1 MKSIDLSGAISA
13 AAVVA
18 AIPAVADATAVIGF
32 FSAIISAGLT
42 LVALI
47 FRVADII
54 RRVKVGK
61 LTAEKAA
68 EESAAA
74 AEQSQTVENRLQEE

>member
-47 FRVADII
+47 FRVADIV
-54 RRVKVGK
+54 RRVKAGK
-61 LTAEKAA
+61 LTPEKAA
-68 EESAAA
+68 EE
-74 AEQSQTVENRLQEE
+74 VEKLKEGIKK

>member
-1 MKSIDLSGAISA
+1 MMKSIDLSGAISA

-54 RRVKVGK
+54 RRVKAGK
-61 LTAEKAA
+61 LSADKAA
-68 EESAAA
+68 EE
-74 AEQSQTVENRLQEE
+74 VEKLKGDLKK

>member
-1 MKSIDLSGAISA
+1 MRVPDFSGAISA

-54 RRVKVGK
+54 RRVKAGK
-61 LTAEKAA
+61 LCPDKAA
-68 EESAAA
+68 EE
-74 AEQSQTVENRLQEE
+74 VEKLKEGLKK

>member
-18 AIPAVADATAVIGF
+18 AIPAVADATAVIGL

-47 FRVADII
+47 FRVADIV
-54 RRVKVGK
+54 RRVKAGK
-61 LTAEKAA
+61 LSADKAA
-68 EESAAA
+68 EE
-74 AEQSQTVENRLQEE
+74 VEKLKGGLKK

>member
-47 FRVADII
+47 FRVADIV
-54 RRVKVGK
+54 RRVKAGK
-61 LTAEKAA
+61 LSADKAA
-68 EESAAA
+68 EE
-74 AEQSQTVENRLQEE
+74 VEKLKEGLKK

>member
-18 AIPAVADATAVIGF
+18 AIPAVTDATAVIGF

-42 LVALI
+42 LIALV
-47 FRVADII
+47 FRVADIV
-54 RRVKVGK
+54 RRVKAGK
-61 LTAEKAA
+61 LSADKAA
-68 EESAAA
+68 EE
-74 AEQSQTVENRLQEE
+74 VEKLKGDLKK

>member
-18 AIPAVADATAVIGF
+18 AIPAVADATAVIGL

-54 RRVKVGK
+54 RRVKAGK
-61 LTAEKAA
+61 LSADKAA
-68 EESAAA
+68 EE
-74 AEQSQTVENRLQEE
+74 VEKLKGGLKK

>member
-54 RRVKVGK
+54 RRVKAGK
-61 LTAEKAA
+61 LDPDKAA
-68 EESAAA
+68 EE
-74 AEQSQTVENRLQEE
+74 VEKLKGDLKK

>member
-54 RRVKVGK
+54 RRVKAGK
-61 LTAEKAA
+61 LSADKAA
-68 EESAAA
+68 EE
-74 AEQSQTVENRLQEE
+74 VEKLKEGIKK

>member
-1 MKSIDLSGAISA
+1 MKPIDLSGAISA

-54 RRVKVGK
+54 RRVKAGK

-68 EESAAA
+68 EE
-74 AEQSQTVENRLQEE
+74 VEKLKGGLKK

>member
-54 RRVKVGK
+54 RRVKGGK
-61 LTAEKAA
+61 LDHDKAA
-68 EESAAA
+68 EA
-74 AEQSQTVENRLQEE
+74 VEKLKEGLKK

>member
-1 MKSIDLSGAISA
+1 MRSIDLSGAISA

-18 AIPAVADATAVIGF
+18 AIPAIADATAVIGF

-47 FRVADII
+47 FRVAGII
-54 RRVKVGK
+54 RRVKAGK
-61 LTAEKAA
+61 LSADKAA
-68 EESAAA
+68 EE
-74 AEQSQTVENRLQEE
+74 VEKLKGGLKK

>member
-13 AAVVA
+13 TAVVA
-18 AIPAVADATAVIGF
+18 AIPAIADATAVIGL

-54 RRVKVGK
+54 RRVKAGK
-61 LTAEKAA
+61 RSADKAA
-68 EESAAA
+68 EE
-74 AEQSQTVENRLQEE
+74 VEKLKEDLKK

>member
-54 RRVKVGK
+54 RRVKAGK

-68 EESAAA
+68 EE
-74 AEQSQTVENRLQEE
+74 VEKLKGDLKK

>member
-18 AIPAVADATAVIGF
+18 AIPAVSDATAVIGF

-47 FRVADII
+47 FRVADIV
-54 RRVKVGK
+54 RRVKAGK
-61 LTAEKAA
+61 LSTDKAA
-68 EESAAA
+68 EE
-74 AEQSQTVENRLQEE
+74 VEKLKEGLKK

>member
-32 FSAIISAGLT
+32 FSAVISAGLT
-42 LVALI
+42 LVALV
-47 FRVADII
+47 FRVTDII
-54 RRVKVGK
+54 RRVKAGK
-61 LTAEKAA
+61 LTADKAA
-68 EESAAA
+68 EE
-74 AEQSQTVENRLQEE
+74 VEKLKEGMKK

>member
-54 RRVKVGK
+54 RRVKAGK
-61 LTAEKAA
+61 LSADKAA
-68 EESAAA
+68 EE
-74 AEQSQTVENRLQEE
+74 VEKLKEGLKK

>member
-1 MKSIDLSGAISA
+1 MKVPDLSGAISA

-18 AIPAVADATAVIGF
+18 AIPAIAETTAVVGF

-47 FRVADII
+47 FRVADIV
-54 RRVKVGK
+54 RRVKSGK
-61 LTAEKAA
+61 LAPEKAA
-68 EESAAA
+68 EE
-74 AEQSQTVENRLQEE
+74 VEKLKEGLKK

>member
-1 MKSIDLSGAISA
+1 MKVPDFSGAISA

-18 AIPAVADATAVIGF
+18 AIPAIAETTALVGF
-32 FSAIISAGLT
+32 FSAVISAGLT

-54 RRVKVGK
+54 RRVKAGK
-61 LTAEKAA
+61 ISADKAA
-68 EESAAA
+68 EEF
-74 AEQSQTVENRLQEE
+74 EKLKEGLKK

>member
-1 MKSIDLSGAISA
+1 MKSIDLSGMISA

-47 FRVADII
+47 FRVAGII
-54 RRVKVGK
+54 RRVKRGK
-61 LTAEKAA
+61 LEVDKAA
-68 EESAAA
+68 EEI
-74 AEQSQTVENRLQEE
+74 EKLKEGLKK

>member
-47 FRVADII
+47 FRVADIV
-54 RRVKVGK
+54 RRVKAGK
-61 LTAEKAA
+61 LSVDKAA
-68 EESAAA
+68 EE
-74 AEQSQTVENRLQEE
+74 VEKLKEGLKK

>member
-1 MKSIDLSGAISA
+1 MKVPDFSGVISA
-13 AAVVA
+13 AAVMA
-18 AIPAVADATAVIGF
+18 AIPAIADATAVVGF

-54 RRVKVGK
+54 RRVKGGK
-61 LTAEKAA
+61 LSPDKAA
-68 EESAAA
+68 EE
-74 AEQSQTVENRLQEE
+74 VEKLKEGMKK